1 MSDHPAGAATAAPAA
16 SVSERDA
23 IVLVE
28 GLRKTF
34 PARGRSEPA
43 VTAVDG
49 VSFRVERGAL
59 VGLLGPNGAGKTTT
73 IKALCGLVAPDE
85 GELSVAGVDVR
96 RDRRRALGHLAAVLE
111 GNRNL
116 YWRLTARENLS
127 YFAGNR
133 GMPRRSVARRIDE
146 LLERFDLG
154 AKRDTL
160 VSALSRGMQQKLAL
174 AVAALAGTDVVLLD
188 EPTLGL
194 DVETGYEVR
203 ALLRE
208 MQREGRTVIV
218 STHDMP
224 VVQDLCERTVVI
236 AHGRVLVDDRVDHLL
251 RLFASRAYQVELGSP
266 LGRAQEEALQ
276 RALMHV
282 EVSREGQRVEVELA
296 KGDDLFVLIDVLREG
311 GTPIESLDRRVID
324 FETVFRALVNEGAPN
339 GSRNGTGNAARTG
352 AAASDAQL
360 AHARDRLRA

>member
-1 MSDHPAGAATAAPAA
+1 MHAHQAGAATTAPAS
-16 SVSERDA
+16 SVPPTDA
-23 IVLVE
+23 IVVVD
-28 GLRKTF
+28 GLRKTY
-34 PARGRSEPA
+34 PARGRNDPA

-49 VSFRVERGAL
+49 VGFRVERGAL

-73 IKALCGLVAPDE
+73 IKALCGLIAPDA
-85 GELSVAGVDVR
+85 GVLTVAGIDVR
-96 RDRRRALGHLAAVLE
+96 RHRRQALRHLAAVLE

-116 YWRLTARENLS
+116 YWRLTARENLT

-133 GMPRRSVARRIDE
+133 GMPRRSVAKRIDE
-146 LLERFDLG
+146 LLDRFDLG
-154 AKRDTL
+154 KKRDAL
-160 VSALSRGMQQKLAL
+160 VSSLSRGMQQKLAL

-236 AHGRVLVDDRVDHLL
+236 AHGRVLVDDRVDHLM
-251 RLFASRAYQVELGSP
+251 RLFASRAYELELGAP
-266 LGRAQEEALQ
+266 LTPAQIEAL
-276 RALMHV
+276 RRRLMHV
-282 EVSREGQRVEVELA
+282 QVVDDGLRVQVELA
-296 KGDDLFVLIDVLREG
+296 KGDDLYALIDVLREG
-311 GTPIESLDRRVID
+311 ATPIESLDRRVID
-324 FETVFRALVNEGAPN
+324 FETVFRRLVKDGAPN
-339 GSRNGTGNAARTG
+339 GDTHG
-352 AAASDAQL
+352 AAAIDAD
-360 AHARDRLRA
+360 AHLERARSRLRA